1 MALSPLMLLLAL
13 YVRKLR
19 YKNMALNDAV
29 ETIAKLLVKNPEEV
43 SVQTSSF
50 DGEDVNDME
59 QLEISLQV
67 HPDDRGR
74 IIGRRGKTINA
85 LRTLIKAAAIKNQQ
99 RVNIEV
105 IDN

>member
-1 MALSPLMLLLAL
+1 MS
-13 YVRKLR
+13 
-19 YKNMALNDAV
+19 LNEAV
-29 ETIAKLLVKNPEEV
+29 ETIVKLLVKNPDDV
-43 SVQTSSF
+43 SVETSLLETEGT
-50 DGEDVNDME
+50 DDLE

-85 LRTLIKAAAIKNQQ
+85 LRTLVKAAAIKQDK
-99 RVNIEV
+99 RINIEV

>member
-1 MALSPLMLLLAL
+1 MALSE
-13 YVRKLR
+13 
-19 YKNMALNDAV
+19 AV
-29 ETIAKLLVKNPEEV
+29 ESIAKMLVKNPDEV
-43 SVQTSSF
+43 SVQISHF
-50 DGEDVNDME
+50 EPEDEQDLE

-85 LRTLIKAAAIKNQQ
+85 LRTLIKAAAIKQQQ

>member
-1 MALSPLMLLLAL
+1 MS
-13 YVRKLR
+13 
-19 YKNMALNDAV
+19 LNEAV
-29 ETIAKLLVKNPEEV
+29 ETIVKLLVKNPDDV
-43 SVQTSSF
+43 SVETSLL
-50 DGEDVNDME
+50 ETEETNDLE

-85 LRTLIKAAAIKNQQ
+85 LRTLVKAAAIKQDK
-99 RVNIEV
+99 RINIEV

>member
-1 MALSPLMLLLAL
+1 MS
-13 YVRKLR
+13 
-19 YKNMALNDAV
+19 LNEAV
-29 ETIAKLLVKNPEEV
+29 ESIAKMLVKNPEEV
-43 SVQTSSF
+43 VVLSSNF
-50 DGEDVNDME
+50 ESEDE
-59 QLEISLQV
+59 QELEQIEISLQV

-85 LRTLIKAAAIKNQQ
+85 LRTLVKAAAVKQQQ

>member
-1 MALSPLMLLLAL
+1 M
-13 YVRKLR
+13 V
-19 YKNMALNDAV
+19 LNEAV
-29 ETIAKLLVKNPEEV
+29 ENIVKLLVKNPEEV
-43 SVQTSSF
+43 VVQSSSYEA
-50 DGEDVNDME
+50 EDDQEME
-59 QLEISLQV
+59 QIELSLQV

-85 LRTLIKAAAIKNQQ
+85 LRTLIKAAAIKHQQ

>member
-1 MALSPLMLLLAL
+1 MALSE
-13 YVRKLR
+13 
-19 YKNMALNDAV
+19 AV
-29 ETIAKLLVKNPEEV
+29 ESIVKLLVKHPDEV

-50 DGEDVNDME
+50 ESEDDNME
-59 QLEISLQV
+59 QLEMSLQV

-85 LRTLIKAAAIKNQQ
+85 LRSVVKAAAIKQEQ
-99 RVNIEV
+99 RINIEV